1 MICDGA
7 KPGCSLKVSA
17 CIYAAV
23 QAAAVAMQ
31 GKQIAPTDGV
41 IESDVE
47 ETIKNM
53 ERISKEGM
61 DNMDE
66 LLFKIMVNK
75 KGEQE

>member
-1 MICDGA
+1 MLTR
-7 KPGCSLKVSA
+7 CSQEGIRQILNKKL
-17 CIYAAV
+17 IYI
-23 QAAAVAMQ
+23 

-41 IESDVE
+41 IECDVE

-66 LLFKIMVNK
+66 LLFNIMMNK
-75 KGEQE
+75 RNENA